1 MGEGSLLP
9 IIRGLPSGGSR
20 VGGGSSVGGDGVGLG
35 VGGSGVGGEG
45 LAVSYPDS
53 GLGGGD
59 GTSLISSG
67 QSEHSR
73 QSGGSYQR
81 GVCVCVCVC
90 LCVSLCVSVDIQK

>member
-1 MGEGSLLP
+1 MIISAQEDMGEGSLLP
-9 IIRGLPSGGSR
+9 IIRGLPSGSR
-20 VGGGSSVGGDGVGLG
+20 VGSGVGDG
-35 VGGSGVGGEG
+35 SGHVGGEG
-45 LAVSYPDS
+45 LGVNYPDS

-81 GVCVCVCVC
+81 GKP
-90 LCVSLCVSVDIQK
+90 LMSRNAK